1 MNENIIEDHSD
12 EEQELKIKKEN
23 KSFIFVNYIKE
34 FKDILYIISIIICFF
49 FQEIILYLLIPSTSI
64 FLLSNILLI
73 GKDPKPK

>member
-34 FKDILYIISIIICFF
+34 FIDILYIISIIICFF
-49 FQEIILYLLIPSTSI
+49 S
-64 FLLSNILLI
+64 
-73 GKDPKPK
+73 KK